1 MKCFSAQ
8 KADVDG
14 FPVRSQLLWFYP
26 ASGETRAR
34 EAENAY
40 GSINAL
46 IWPRFRF
53 VNYSFRSG
61 LKKKLHVKFAS
72 KFTPY
77 FPAPDERCAIKSR
90 SVNDPKIG

>member
-61 LKKKLHVKFAS
+61 LKKKAS
-72 KFTPY
+72 RQVCFEIY
-77 FPAPDERCAIKSR
+77 SIFSR
-90 SVNDPKIG
+90 TG